1 MAADPNPQPGLIRR
15 IAILGTGLIG
25 SSLGLALRR
34 ADFDGAIFGWDR
46 DPATLMQARA
56 LGAVDP
62 APLDP
67 VADDPFIYALAA
79 DLIVLAGPVFAI
91 AEWLDQLAPVLSS
104 SQLVTDVG
112 SVKSF
117 LVTRAQPS
125 YNGPKQP
132 VYLPGH
138 PLAGKEQS
146 GCFHAEGTLFHGATW
161 LFTPETGAVPHSLA
175 IEWRAWVERIGA
187 RPLDLTPERH
197 DLLCA
202 WISHLPQMAATA
214 LSAVLEQS
222 FKETFAAEP
231 ELQGGFQSLGGRAL
245 REMTRLGASPY
256 SMWRDIAHV
265 NAPAIAAAMLALEQE
280 LTNIRENLKT
290 PGLREAFAQAN
301 AFSLDRKQTPN
312 RPPAK

>member
-15 IAILGTGLIG
+15 IAILGNGLIG

-34 ADFDGAIFGWDR
+34 AGFDGAIFGWDR

-175 IEWRAWVERIGA
+175 SAPAHSTSPPSATTCSAHGSATCLRWPPPLSAPSSSRASKRLSPPSPNC
-187 RPLDLTPERH
+187 R
-197 DLLCA
+197 
-202 WISHLPQMAATA
+202 AAFKVWAAA
-214 LSAVLEQS
+214 LSA
-222 FKETFAAEP
+222 
-231 ELQGGFQSLGGRAL
+231 R
-245 REMTRLGASPY
+245 
-256 SMWRDIAHV
+256 
-265 NAPAIAAAMLALEQE
+265 
-280 LTNIRENLKT
+280 
-290 PGLREAFAQAN
+290 
-301 AFSLDRKQTPN
+301 
-312 RPPAK
+312 